1 MPGKSDRRAAA
12 EWARLAA
19 WMADPAWQPS
29 ALALR
34 RAEDALIDTVAC
46 MVAGVGLPAQAAV
59 RAAAATWGDGAASL
73 VGGGR
78 SSAPVAA
85 LVNGTAAHA
94 LDFDDHDAPTLAHP
108 SAVLVPA
115 LLAAGEVAA
124 VDGARLLRAYI
135 VGLEVMDRLGEI
147 VNPGHYEI
155 GWHSTST
162 LGSVAAAGA
171 VAALRG
177 LDSGQ
182 ILAALSIGA
191 TTASG
196 LKAQFGSGT
205 KPFHAGWA
213 AHNGVVAA
221 ELAAQGL
228 TAVADALSG
237 AWGFTGIFG
246 ADAASSGAGAPRLP
260 PPLAIEGTDPIA
272 SGAESRASAQ
282 TGRKRCGPPPPRAI
296 ELHGLWVKAY
306 PCCSY
311 MGRPLDAVLQL
322 RAAGRVTAEQV
333 ERVQVSMSQRQI
345 DVVRYAI
352 PASGDEARF
361 SIPWCL
367 AVALREGSVAPRHF
381 EAAALADPALRA
393 LAGRITL
400 RPFADPPPL
409 PGVSTED
416 YDHIAFTLA
425 GGERLEVLARS
436 VRGSPDN
443 PLTRGEL
450 FDKLAACAEGRID
463 ASRRAALVALLEDFE
478 RATTLRPLMA
488 LLRAP
493 EQRVPADRGARPATP
508 RAACAPR
515 PRRR

>member
-59 RAAAATWGDGAASL
+59 RAAAAAWGEGPASL

-124 VDGARLLRAYI
+124 VDGARLLRGYI

-260 PPLAIEGTDPIA
+260 PPLAIE
-272 SGAESRASAQ
+272 
-282 TGRKRCGPPPPRAI
+282 
-296 ELHGLWVKAY
+296 LHGLWVKAY

-322 RAAGRVTAEQV
+322 RAAGRVAAEQV

-416 YDHIAFTLA
+416 YDHIEFTLA

-493 EQRVPADRGARPATP
+493 E
-508 RAACAPR
+508 
-515 PRRR
+515 